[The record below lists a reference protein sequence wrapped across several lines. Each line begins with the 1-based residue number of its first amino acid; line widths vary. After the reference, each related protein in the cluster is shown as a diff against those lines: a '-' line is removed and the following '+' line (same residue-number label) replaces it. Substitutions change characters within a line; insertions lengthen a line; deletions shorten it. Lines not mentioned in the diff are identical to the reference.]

1 MFYKI
6 AINNIDIAVE
16 EINKITD
23 NQKFNVLRE
32 ELNRTI
38 VNAVSSIAVYYE
50 RMDYSK
56 LAQDDD
62 TYLRA
67 FAYLNNQIKHDKNL
81 NMIYYDV
88 SGSMYPMSYPMRY
101 GKPGVYWSDF
111 KNNGRPNSRGKREH
125 YDLMLRNKDIEVTL
139 LKVKEIFDNYFE
151 NIS

>member
-1 MFYKI
+1 MYYKI
-6 AINNIDIAVE
+6 AIDNIDKAVE
-16 EINKITD
+16 EINKISN
-23 NQKFNVLRE
+23 NQMFSVLRD

-56 LAQDDD
+56 LSQDND

-88 SGSMYPMSYPMRY
+88 SGSMFPMQFPMRF
-101 GKPGVYWSDF
+101 GKPGVYWKDF
-111 KNNGRPNSRGKREH
+111 TNNGRSDSRGKREY
-125 YDLMLRNKDIEVTL
+125 YDLMLNSKDIEITL
-139 LKVKEIFDNYFE
+139 LKAKEIFKNYHD
-151 NIS
+151 